1 MFSRQRK
8 GSQVHRMRIINK
20 IEGLHHV
27 VLSTD
32 QMKERIEF
40 FTDKLGMELV
50 ALYRMHGVEKTFH
63 RFLKL
68 NDESSIA
75 LMSNPLIADI
85 PVELEKTHPGNPGAN
100 SAPGTLQHLALKVRK
115 KESLLAIRDRLREK
129 GVPVPGSMDHG
140 MCVSIYFAGLE
151 NVSLEVAC
159 SDEPIDPHAWI
170 DPEVVDLLNISNS
183 ELESFVS
190 PPENIDHSRMVGQPS
205 LDEATGPRMSNYP
218 ERVYARVVSTPDKVV
233 WNMVDNSPPRRKE
246 QSN

>member
-1 MFSRQRK
+1 
-8 GSQVHRMRIINK
+8 
-20 IEGLHHV
+20 
-27 VLSTD
+27 
-32 QMKERIEF
+32 
-40 FTDKLGMELV
+40 
-50 ALYRMHGVEKTFH
+50 MHGLEKTFH
-63 RFLKL
+63 SFLKL

-85 PVELEKTHPGNPGAN
+85 PVELGRTHPGNPGSN
-100 SAPGTLQHLALKVRK
+100 SAPGTLQLLALKVRN

-129 GVPVPGSMDHG
+129 GVPVLGPMDHG

-151 NVSLEVAC
+151 NISLEVAY
-159 SDEPIDPHAWI
+159 SDEPIDPHTWI
-170 DPEVVDLLNISNS
+170 DPELVDLLNISDS

-190 PPENIDHSRMVGQPS
+190 PPEYIDHSGMVGQPS

-218 ERVYARVVSTPDKVV
+218 EGVYTRIISTPDKVV

>member
-1 MFSRQRK
+1 M
-8 GSQVHRMRIINK
+8 NK

-27 VLSTD
+27 VLSTG
-32 QMKERIEF
+32 QMKEQIEF

-50 ALYRMHGVEKTFH
+50 ALYWMHGVEKTFH
-63 RFLKL
+63 SFLKL

-85 PVELEKTHPGNPGAN
+85 PVELGRTHPGNPGAN
-100 SAPGTLQHLALKVRK
+100 SAPGTLQHLALKVRN

-129 GVPVPGSMDHG
+129 GVPVLGPMDHG

-151 NVSLEVAC
+151 NISLEVAY

-170 DPEVVDLLNISNS
+170 DPEVVDWLNISDS

-190 PPENIDHSRMVGQPS
+190 PPEYIDHSGMVGQPS

-218 ERVYARVVSTPDKVV
+218 EGVYARVISTPDKAV

>member
-1 MFSRQRK
+1 M
-8 GSQVHRMRIINK
+8 NK

-27 VLSTD
+27 VLSTG
-32 QMKERIEF
+32 QMKEQIEF
-40 FTDKLGMELV
+40 FTDKLGMELL
-50 ALYRMHGVEKTFH
+50 ALYSMHGVKKTFH
-63 RFLKL
+63 SFLKL

-75 LMSNPLIADI
+75 LMSNPSIADI
-85 PVELEKTHPGNPGAN
+85 PVELGRTHPGNPGAN
-100 SAPGTLQHLALKVRK
+100 SAPGTLQHLALKVRN

-129 GVPVPGSMDHG
+129 GVPVLGPMDHG

-151 NVSLEVAC
+151 NISLEVAY

-170 DPEVVDLLNISNS
+170 DPEVVDLLNISDS

-190 PPENIDHSRMVGQPS
+190 PPEYIDHSGMVGQPS

-218 ERVYARVVSTPDKVV
+218 EGVYARVISTPDKVV
-233 WNMVDNSPPRRKE
+233 WKMVDNSPPRRKE

>member
-1 MFSRQRK
+1 M
-8 GSQVHRMRIINK
+8 NK

-27 VLSTD
+27 VLSTG
-32 QMKERIEF
+32 QMKEQIEF

-50 ALYRMHGVEKTFH
+50 ALYWMHGVKKTFH
-63 RFLKL
+63 SFLKL

-75 LMSNPLIADI
+75 LISNPSIADI
-85 PVELEKTHPGNPGAN
+85 PVELGKTHPGNPGAN
-100 SAPGTLQHLALKVRK
+100 SAPGTLQHLALKVRN

-129 GVPVPGSMDHG
+129 GVPVLGPMDHG

-151 NVSLEVAC
+151 NISLEVAY

-170 DPEVVDLLNISNS
+170 DPEVVDLLNISDS

-190 PPENIDHSRMVGQPS
+190 PPEYIDHSGMVGQPS

-218 ERVYARVVSTPDKVV
+218 EGVYARVISTPDKVV
-233 WNMVDNSPPRRKE
+233 WKMVDNSPPRRKE

>member
-1 MFSRQRK
+1 M
-8 GSQVHRMRIINK
+8 NK

-27 VLSTD
+27 VLSTG
-32 QMKERIEF
+32 QMKEQIEF

-50 ALYRMHGVEKTFH
+50 ALYWMHGVKKTFH
-63 RFLKL
+63 SFLKL

-75 LMSNPLIADI
+75 LMSNPSIADI
-85 PVELEKTHPGNPGAN
+85 PVELGKTHPGNPGAN
-100 SAPGTLQHLALKVRK
+100 SAPGTLQHLALKVRN

-129 GVPVPGSMDHG
+129 GVPVLGPMDHG

-151 NVSLEVAC
+151 NISLEVAY

-170 DPEVVDLLNISNS
+170 DPEVVDLLNISDS
-183 ELESFVS
+183 KLESFVS
-190 PPENIDHSRMVGQPS
+190 PPEYIDHSGMVGQPS

-218 ERVYARVVSTPDKVV
+218 EGVYARVISTPDKVV
-233 WNMVDNSPPRRKE
+233 WKMVDNSPPRRKE

>member
-1 MFSRQRK
+1 M
-8 GSQVHRMRIINK
+8 NK

-27 VLSTD
+27 VLSTG
-32 QMKERIEF
+32 QMKEQIEF

-50 ALYRMHGVEKTFH
+50 ALYWMHGVKKTFH
-63 RFLKL
+63 SFLKL

-75 LMSNPLIADI
+75 LMSNPSIADI
-85 PVELEKTHPGNPGAN
+85 PVELGKTHPGNPGAN
-100 SAPGTLQHLALKVRK
+100 SAPGTLQHLALKVRN

-129 GVPVPGSMDHG
+129 GVPVLGPMDHG

-151 NVSLEVAC
+151 NISLEVAY

-170 DPEVVDLLNISNS
+170 DPEVVDWLNISDS

-190 PPENIDHSRMVGQPS
+190 PPEYIDHSGMVGQPS

-218 ERVYARVVSTPDKVV
+218 EGVYARVISTPDKVV
-233 WNMVDNSPPRRKE
+233 WKMVDNSPPRRKE